1 MNDAIQVRL
10 GKLGERTE
18 EFTLSGNATVKD
30 LIAASG
36 KETAGYSIRVNNEAA
51 ELTTTLDDDDI
62 VQLLPAV
69 KGG

>member
-18 EFTLSGNATVKD
+18 EFTLASNATVKD
-30 LIAASG
+30 LIVASG
-36 KETAGYSIRVNNEAA
+36 KETAGYTIRVNNEAA
-51 ELTTTLDDDDI
+51 DLNTALGDDDI
-62 VQLLPAV
+62 VQLLPQV